1 MCFPWRGLSR
11 ALLIAA
17 SLSMVGGVSGRAAA
31 QNSPD
36 PSLLDPSLL
45 DTGDAKPEGKTKVKK
60 KSAQQQQKQQPAV
73 PQAKSGKPGG
83 DRQFGELE
91 GWSPGKNPNSGT
103 KAGEEESGSD
113 SKRPLSMSPSGK
125 PAVGLS
131 F

>member
-36 PSLLDPSLL
+36 PSLLD
-45 DTGDAKPEGKTKVKK
+45 TGDAKPEGKAKAKK
-60 KSAQQQQKQQPAV
+60 KSAQQKQQQPAA

-91 GWSPGKNPNSGT
+91 GWSPGKTPGTPGKKDEETTSSGG
-103 KAGEEESGSD
+103 KA
-113 SKRPLSMSPSGK
+113 PVSMTPEGK
-125 PAVGLS
+125 PSVGLS

>member
-17 SLSMVGGVSGRAAA
+17 SLSMVGGLSGRAAA

-36 PSLLDPSLL
+36 SGVLDA
-45 DTGDAKPEGKTKVKK
+45 GDAKPEGKARTKK
-60 KSAQQQQKQQPAV
+60 KSAQQKPRQPAA

-91 GWSPGKNPNSGT
+91 GWSPGKDPNGGK
-103 KAGEEESGSD
+103 KAGDDESGSG
-113 SKRPLSMSPSGK
+113 SKAPLSMSPSGK
-125 PAVGLS
+125 PSVGLS